1 MCLAYNMTYTDER
14 KIFEEH
20 RVEFEGGIFYKL
32 FDRKLF
38 YLKSSSPKIYTLYK
52 RVKMELGKV
61 YIDEDGTIEKI
72 SRQSTDEG
80 CVYSKYPKGFHAFLG
95 LPRTDN
101 RPFKTYYPVMLGEIV
116 ALDLHRSHTAGIKTS
131 FEPSGHTEIAGRIM
145 YIFDEATWKQYQAD
159 ITTKPIDL
167 EEMNV
172 NTEFALDEKY
182 LIYQPVIN

>member
-14 KIFEEH
+14 KLFVEH
-20 RVEFEGGIFYKL
+20 RLKYEGGIFYKL

-38 YLKSSSPKIYTLYK
+38 YFKTSPPKIYTLYK

-80 CVYSKYPKGFHAFLG
+80 CIYSKYPKGFHAFLG

-101 RPFKTYYPVMLGEIV
+101 RPFKTYFPVMLAEIV
-116 ALDLHRSHTAGIKTS
+116 ALDMHRSHKVGVKTS
-131 FEPSGHTEIAGRIM
+131 FEPSRNTEVAGKIM
-145 YIFDEATWKQYQAD
+145 YIFDEETWKQYQAD

-167 EEMNV
+167 DEMKV
-172 NTEFALDEKY
+172 NAEFALEKDC
-182 LIYQPVIN
+182 LVYQTELN